1 MGAMLDKRV
10 AKLYSGVF
18 LSVQYQQYKCYF
30 LNAAKQ
36 VTIPTINIRAQLAR
50 QRTGHTP

>member
-1 MGAMLDKRV
+1 MLSVFISSECYIHYAPVIIMGAMLDKRV

-30 LNAAKQ
+30 
-36 VTIPTINIRAQLAR
+36 
-50 QRTGHTP
+50 